1 MKVLGKDGWDEKVWK
16 KTLVAEEKR
25 VKNDGDETRGTG

>member
-16 KTLVAEEKR
+16 KALVAEEKR
-25 VKNDGDETRGTG
+25 VKNDGDETTGTG